1 MNDFRTRFYQ
11 KYNSTFKQE
20 ISNFSHTEI
29 KNEWKYYDYKYLPM
43 LKKYPSDARILEIGC
58 GRGFMLEYLNN
69 KGYKVTEGIDI
80 SEEQIKIAKSKN
92 LNVSVADVFSFLSNS
107 ELDYDIIILIDII
120 EHFSKNELLNL
131 FDLIFKRLKS
141 KGMLILHTPNGQ
153 AIFSGKLIYG
163 DLTHMTILTPNS
175 LTQILKLFGFDEIRF
190 FERGPVNKNLVGCL
204 RSFIWVIIKFIY
216 NIFLLVESGKKEHI
230 LTQNFICTAKKE

>member
-20 ISNFSHTEI
+20 ISNFNPTEI
-29 KNEWKYYDYKYLPM
+29 INEWKYYDYKYLPM
-43 LKKYPSDARILEIGC
+43 LKQYPSDSRILEIGC

-80 SEEQIKIAKSKN
+80 SEEQIEIAKSKN
-92 LNVSVADVFSFLSNS
+92 LNVNVADVFSFLSTS
-107 ELDYDIIILIDII
+107 KQDYDIIIAIDIV

-131 FDLIFKRLKS
+131 FELIYKALKS

-153 AIFSGKLIYG
+153 AIFAGKLIHG

-175 LTQILKLFGFDEIRF
+175 LTQILKLFGFNEISF
-190 FERGPVNKNLVGCL
+190 FEKGPVNKNLVGCL
-204 RSFIWVIIKFIY
+204 RLFIWNIIKFKY
-216 NIFLLVESGKKEHI
+216 NIFLLAESGKKERI
-230 LTQNFICTAKKE
+230 LTQNFICTAKKA